1 MSAASSPNTAS
12 SLAATTSFNSNERAG
27 RLGDNQNEGYNA
39 LDTDNFLALLI
50 NELQNQ
56 DPLDPVDNAQM
67 VQQIGQIREI
77 GATDQLTSTLTDLSN
92 SQQLVTASGLIGRT
106 VEGLADDQTNITGTV
121 DKITVETNED
131 NQARSVK
138 VHVGDKTMEI
148 ENIRQIQTG

>member
-1 MSAASSPNTAS
+1 MSAASTGTSTSAAAGFTS
-12 SLAATTSFNSNERAG
+12 SERSA
-27 RLGDNQNEGYNA
+27 QISESANEGYNS
-39 LDTDNFLALLI
+39 LDVDSFLKLLI

-77 GATDQLTSTLTDLSN
+77 GATDQLTNTLSDLSN

-106 VEGLADDQTNITGTV
+106 VSGLADDQSNTTGVV

-138 VHVGDKTMEI
+138 VHVGQKTMEI
-148 ENIRQIQTG
+148 ENIRQIQTE